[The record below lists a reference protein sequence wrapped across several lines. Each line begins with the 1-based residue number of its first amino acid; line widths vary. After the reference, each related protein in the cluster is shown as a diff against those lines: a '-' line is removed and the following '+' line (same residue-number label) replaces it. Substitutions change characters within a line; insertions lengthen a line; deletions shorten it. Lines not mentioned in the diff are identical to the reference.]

1 VNINRHWCALSLL
14 CIQVSFSAASAQPS
28 PSKLTDLPSAAQSN
42 ISAALGKRS
51 SGYTAVRLANYFR
64 AENPQHGL
72 STDFTGDGVT
82 VRSQAAT
89 WGIHVAAYGRGNT
102 LKPAAAAT
110 PEVDDNRVLYR
121 RGDLTEWYLNG
132 PLGLEQGFTLGHCL
146 GKSNHEPLAIELT
159 LSGNLKAVKADDK
172 SLSLISSN
180 GKRRL
185 RYAGLSASDA
195 DNRELRAWLD
205 LRGNRLRIHVDDQT
219 ARYPIVI
226 DPWVQVAEVAASDGG
241 NSDEFGWSVAAG
253 NNVVVVGA
261 PFHTVGSN
269 VEQGA
274 AYVFVE
280 AGSGWANMTETAELT
295 ASDGVAD
302 AYFGNSVAIDGNTI
316 VVGAPGTT
324 IGGNPRQG
332 SAYVFVE
339 PAQGW
344 TNMTQTAELAASD
357 GYVGDNLGNSVSI
370 SNNTIAAGAPY
381 ASVGSNYEQGAA
393 YVFVQPANGWIN
405 MTQTAKLTAS
415 DGASG
420 DILGVAVNIYGN
432 TVAAGASEA
441 TVDGD
446 PSAGAAY
453 VFVESNNG
461 WSDMT
466 QTAKL
471 TATDAAMD
479 DYFGSAIDMTSNTIV
494 VGAPSDFSGAVYVFV
509 QPPNGWANMTQTA
522 ELTPSINTVEL
533 LLGSSVA
540 ISGNIVVGGAVAAG
554 VGGNQNQ
561 GQVLVFVQP
570 PGGWKNV
577 NQTTQLSAEDGT
589 AGDAFGHSIAI
600 GGSAGIAGAPFHMNG
615 GGSQGVGYIFQAL
628 NSKPHLTSLVP
639 NNTDAGGPGFTL
651 TVNGSNFVPTT
662 LVNWN
667 GSPRSTTYVSSTQV
681 QAAILA
687 SDISAPG
694 KFKVT
699 TTNPPPGGGT
709 SSALIFTVNNPVPS
723 IQSIKPD
730 SATAGGPAFTL
741 TVAGSNFVTNS
752 KVQWNGADLSTT
764 YVSNTELTAQISA
777 HDIEQAGTVPI
788 TVFNPEPGGGTSN
801 QVTFTI
807 DNPVPTLTEL
817 IPSSIRA
824 GSPAF
829 TLTIEGSGFASN
841 AQAYWNGNARQTT
854 YLGPQKVKAAI
865 LASDVQA
872 PGTAQVTV
880 SNPAPGGGTSNYLT
894 FTINQ

>member
-1 VNINRHWCALSLL
+1 MNLHRQWFAVIP
-14 CIQVSFSAASAQPS
+14 CIVLYSVASAQPG
-28 PSKLTDLPSAAQSN
+28 PSKLTDLPSAAQST
-42 ISAALGKRS
+42 ISGALGKRI
-51 SGYTAVRLANYFR
+51 SGYDAIRLANHVR
-64 AENPQHGL
+64 AENPQDGL

-82 VRSQAAT
+82 VHSHAAT
-89 WGIHVAAYGRGNT
+89 WGMHVSAYGHGDI
-102 LKPAAAAT
+102 LKAAAAAT
-110 PEVDDNRVLYR
+110 PEVDANQVQYR

-132 PLGLEQGFTLGHCL
+132 PLGLEQGFTLGQRFGRSTL
-146 GKSNHEPLAIELT
+146 GSLVIELT
-159 LSGNLKAVKADDK
+159 LSGNLKAAKADDT
-172 SLSLISSN
+172 SLSLTSSD
-180 GKRRL
+180 GKRCL
-185 RYAGLSASDA
+185 RYAGLSATDA
-195 DNRELRAWLD
+195 DHRELRAWLD
-205 LRGNRLRIHVDDQT
+205 LRGNRLRIHVNDQT
-219 ARYPIVI
+219 ARYPVVI

-253 NNVVVVGA
+253 TNVVVVGA

-370 SNNTIAAGAPY
+370 SNNTVAAGAPY

-393 YVFVQPANGWIN
+393 YVFVQPANGWTN

-441 TVDGD
+441 TVDGY

-453 VFVESNNG
+453 VFVEGNNG

-479 DYFGSAIDMTSNTIV
+479 DYFGSALDMTSNTIV

-509 QPPNGWANMTQTA
+509 EPPNGWANMTQTA
-522 ELTPSINTVEL
+522 ELTPSVNTVEL

-540 ISGNIVVGGAVAAG
+540 ISGKIVVGGATAAG
-554 VGGNQNQ
+554 VGENQNQ

-570 PGGWKNV
+570 AGGWKDV
-577 NQTTQLSAEDGT
+577 NQTTQLSSDDGT

-600 GGSAGIAGAPFHMNG
+600 GGNAGIAGAPFHMNG
-615 GGSQGVGYIFQAL
+615 SAQGVGYIFQAL
-628 NSKPHLTSLVP
+628 NSRPHLTSLVP
-639 NNTDAGGPGFTL
+639 NNTDAGGPAFTL

-662 LVNWN
+662 VVNWN
-667 GSPRSTTYVSSTQV
+667 GSPRSTTYVSSTEV

-687 SDISAPG
+687 SDISVPG
-694 KFKVT
+694 KFQVT

-709 SSALIFTVNNPVPS
+709 SSALIFTVNNPVPF
-723 IQSIKPD
+723 IQSIKPN
-730 SATAGGPAFTL
+730 SAIAGGPAFTL
-741 TVAGSNFVTNS
+741 TVTGSNFVTNS
-752 KVQWNGADLSTT
+752 KVQWNGGDLSTT
-764 YVSNTELTAQISA
+764 YVSNSELTAQVPA
-777 HDIEQAGTVPI
+777 HAIESAGTVPI
-788 TVFNPEPGGGTSN
+788 TVFNPAPGGGTSN

-807 DNPVPTLTEL
+807 DNAVPTLTEL

-829 TLTIEGSGFASN
+829 NLTIEGTGFASN
-841 AQAYWNGNARQTT
+841 AQAYWNGSARQTT
-854 YLGPQKVKAAI
+854 YQSSQKLKVAI
-865 LASDVQA
+865 LASDVQT

-894 FTINQ
+894 FTIKQ

>member
-1 VNINRHWCALSLL
+1 MNIHRQWFVLL
-14 CIQVSFSAASAQPS
+14 LYIVLYPAASAQLR

-42 ISAALGKRS
+42 ISATLGNRI
-51 SGYTAVRLANYFR
+51 SGYDAIRLADHFR
-64 AENPQHGL
+64 AENPQHDL

-82 VRSQAAT
+82 IHSHAAT
-89 WGIHVAAYGRGNT
+89 WGMHVSAYGRGDI
-102 LKPAAAAT
+102 LKAAAAAT
-110 PEVDDNRVLYR
+110 PEADANRIQYS

-132 PLGLEQGFTLGHCL
+132 PLGLEQGFTLTQRL
-146 GKSNHEPLAIELT
+146 GKSNRGPLAIELT
-159 LSGNLKAVKADDK
+159 LSGNLKAAVADAK
-172 SLSLISSN
+172 SLSLISN
-180 GKRRL
+180 DGKRYL
-185 RYAGLSASDA
+185 SYAGLSASDA

-205 LRGNRLRIHVDDQT
+205 LRGNRLRIHVDDRT

-226 DPWVQVAEVAASDGG
+226 DPWVQVAEVSASDGG

-324 IGGNPRQG
+324 IGGNLRQG

-344 TNMTQTAELAASD
+344 TNMTETAELAASD

-393 YVFVQPANGWIN
+393 YVFVQPANGWTN

-420 DILGVAVNIYGN
+420 DILGVAVNINGS

-441 TVDGD
+441 TVDGY

-453 VFVESNNG
+453 VFVEGNNG

-471 TATDAAMD
+471 TATDAAID
-479 DYFGSAIDMTSNTIV
+479 DYFGSAIDMTNNTIV

-522 ELTPSINTVEL
+522 ELTPSVTTTEL

-540 ISGNIVVGGAVAAG
+540 ISTNIVVGGAVAAG
-554 VGGNQNQ
+554 VGQNQNQ

-570 PGGWKNV
+570 PSGWKNM
-577 NQTTQLSAEDGT
+577 NQTTQLFSQDGA

-600 GGSAGIAGAPFHMNG
+600 GGNAGIAGAPFHMNG
-615 GGSQGVGYIFQAL
+615 SGAQGLGYVFQAL
-628 NSKPHLTSLVP
+628 NSRPHLTSLLP

-651 TVNGSNFVPTT
+651 TVNGSNFVPDTT
-662 LVNWN
+662 VEWN
-667 GSPRSTTYVSSTQV
+667 GSPRSTTFVSSTEV
-681 QAAILA
+681 QATILA
-687 SDISAPG
+687 SDIAQPG
-694 KFKVT
+694 RFKVT
-699 TTNPPPGGGT
+699 AVNPPPGGGT

-723 IQSIKPD
+723 MQSIDPD
-730 SATAGGPAFTL
+730 SAIAGGPAFTL
-741 TVAGSNFVTNS
+741 TVMGSNFVTNS
-752 KVQWNGADLSTT
+752 KVEWNGAQLSTT
-764 YVSNTELTAQISA
+764 YVSNTKLTALVSARDISA
-777 HDIEQAGTVPI
+777 AGTIPV
-788 TVFNPEPGGGTSN
+788 TVFNPAPGGGTSN
-801 QVTFTI
+801 AIQFTI
-807 DNPVPTLTEL
+807 DNPVPNLTEL
-817 IPSSIRA
+817 IPSSIKA
-824 GSPAF
+824 GSQAF
-829 TLTIEGSGFASN
+829 TLTIEGSGFAST

-854 YLGPQKVKAAI
+854 YLGPQKLKVAI
-865 LASDVQA
+865 LASDVQS

-880 SNPAPGGGTSNYLT
+880 GNPQPGGGLSNPLT
-894 FTINQ
+894 FTIKQ